1 VTRSPQGRIALV
13 FLITRSLLVAA
24 TLVPWPL
31 ARCLEPPLDTRTPW
45 NTGGA
50 WLPGDPPRGLD
61 SFARMDADYYLTIAV
76 FGYARNPDGSIPQHA
91 GFFPGYPVAV
101 RGVARAID
109 ALRGRFGAPLHES
122 PVAVLVSAFL
132 VSNLALLLAALAL
145 FRLASLFLD
154 EGHSESAAVWL
165 LACPLAFF
173 GSVYLA
179 EALFLWLSIES
190 LLAAFRRRM
199 LRAALFGAAAAFTR
213 PIGVLLVIPLLM
225 ISWRA
230 RAEHRRCVADAA
242 LVLALPAAV
251 AGVLFWH
258 SQALGDPWAYL
269 HVQHGYGHGD
279 FPDLA
284 GVADL
289 FRFGGKD
296 PLSLARDGVQV
307 AALAIAAACT
317 GALVSG
323 RGRQLPAALAGWAIV
338 AVAVPLLSG
347 HLISVPR
354 YVFAA
359 FPLFLGA
366 ALLLPGARAT
376 RAAQAASVALQVA
389 GFVVFTRAWP
399 VLI

>member
-1 VTRSPQGRIALV
+1 MTRSPQARIALV
-13 FLITRSLLVAA
+13 FLVTRALLVAA

-31 ARCLEPPLDTRTPW
+31 ARCLDPPLDTRAPW
-45 NTGGA
+45 NSGGA
-50 WLPGDPPRGLD
+50 WLPGDPPRWLD

-76 FGYARNPDGSIPQHA
+76 FGYARNPDGAIPQHA
-91 GFFPGYPVAV
+91 GFFPGYPVLV

-109 ALRGRFGAPLHES
+109 AVRGRPGAPLHEA
-122 PVAVLVSAFL
+122 PVVVLVSAFL

-145 FRLASLFLD
+145 FRLARLFLE
-154 EGHSESAAVWL
+154 EGVAESAAIWL

-173 GSVYLA
+173 GSAYLA
-179 EALFLWLSIES
+179 EALFLWLSIEA
-190 LLAAFRRRM
+190 LLSAFRRRM

-213 PIGVLLVIPLLM
+213 PIGVLLAIPLLM
-225 ISWRA
+225 ISWRS
-230 RAEHRRCVADAA
+230 RAEHRRCLADAA
-242 LVLALPAAV
+242 LLLALPAGV
-251 AGVLFWH
+251 AAVLFWH
-258 SQALGDPWAYL
+258 AQALGDPWAYL
-269 HVQHGYGHGD
+269 HIQRGYGHGS
-279 FPDLA
+279 FPDFA

-289 FRFGGKD
+289 FRIGGKD

-307 AALAIAAACT
+307 AALAIAAACA

-323 RGRQLPAALAGWAIV
+323 RGRQLPAALAAWAVI
-338 AVAVPLLSG
+338 AVGVPLLTG

-366 ALLLPGARAT
+366 ALLPPGGRAA
-376 RAAQAASVALQVA
+376 RAAQALSVALQVA